1 MAIIIQWR
9 YVQRAAQH
17 RGRSDKLSEKKK
29 NREVLINKVMSEW
42 ILNR

>member
-1 MAIIIQWR
+1 MCKGLPSTGAEVIN
-9 YVQRAAQH
+9 
-17 RGRSDKLSEKKK
+17 SLKKKK